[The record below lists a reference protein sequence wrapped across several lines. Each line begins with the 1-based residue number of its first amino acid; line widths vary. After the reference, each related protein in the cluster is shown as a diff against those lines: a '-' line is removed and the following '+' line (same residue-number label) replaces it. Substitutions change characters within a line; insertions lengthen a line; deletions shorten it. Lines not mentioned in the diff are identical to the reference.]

1 MTTEQNP
8 GPGAPSPAPGPDD
21 QDPTAFDVPGVE
33 PRREPA
39 EPRKF
44 DVPDGVEDSG
54 RYAFYD
60 TTLGKYVG
68 GVHDTKAKAKT
79 AGKGAASGEVVEV

>member
-8 GPGAPSPAPGPDD
+8 SPDAPSPAPGPDD
-21 QDPTAFDVPGVE
+21 QDVVGVE
-33 PRREPA
+33 PREPA
-39 EPRKF
+39 APRKF
-44 DVPDGVEDSG
+44 DVPESAQDTG

-68 GVHDTKAKAKT
+68 GVHDSKAKAKQ

>member
-8 GPGAPSPAPGPDD
+8 GPGAPSPAPGPTDD
-21 QDPTAFDVPGVE
+21 QIDAAGVE
-33 PRREPA
+33 PREPA

>member
-1 MTTEQNP
+1 MTTEQSP
-8 GPGAPSPAPGPDD
+8 GPDAPSPAPDPDP
-21 QDPTAFDVPGVE
+21 QGDVVDVVE
-33 PRREPA
+33 AREPE

-44 DVPDGVEDSG
+44 EAPEGADDTG

-68 GVHDTKAKAKT
+68 GVHDSKAKAKA